1 MQHLSALRRAGPL
14 AAVVLA
20 ASALTAFA
28 ATPTRAAV
36 AVPPVARVSDLTGTL
51 SAQQRTALDAK
62 LAAFE
67 ARKGSQIAVLVVPT
81 TEPEDIAQFGIR
93 IADAWRLGRKSVD
106 GKRVDDGLILIVAK
120 DDRRVRIEVGTGLEG
135 AVTDLASNRVID
147 EFLRPH
153 FRAGDFYGGIDSAV
167 DRLIGLV
174 DGEPLPA
181 PQQRQLQQRQQ
192 RSGGFQTILP
202 ILLVFG
208 LVAGSLL
215 RRVLGRPLGALATG
229 GIAAFAAH
237 VLLGVLGVSIFAGLV
252 GFVLT
257 MLGGLGNSGFGAG
270 RGGFGGGL
278 GGLGGFGGLGGGG
291 LGGGGFSGGGG
302 GFSGGGASG
311 SW

>member
-20 ASALTAFA
+20 ASAFA
-28 ATPTRAAV
+28 ATPARAAV
-36 AVPPVARVSDLTGTL
+36 TVPPVARVSDLTGTL
-51 SAQQRTALDAK
+51 SAPQRAALDAK

-93 IADAWRLGRKSVD
+93 VADGWRLGRKSVD

-167 DRLIGLV
+167 DRLIGLI

-181 PQQRQLQQRQQ
+181 PQGQLQQRQQ
-192 RSGGFQTILP
+192 RPGGFQTILP
-202 ILLVFG
+202 ILLVIG

-237 VLLGVLGVSIFAGLV
+237 VLLGALGISIFAGLV

-257 MLGGLGNSGFGAG
+257 LLGGLGGSGLGAG
-270 RGGFGGGL
+270 RGGL
-278 GGLGGFGGLGGGG
+278 GGLAGFGGLGGGG

-302 GFSGGGASG
+302 GFSGGGGGFSGGGASG

>member
-20 ASALTAFA
+20 ASAFA
-28 ATPTRAAV
+28 ATPARAAV

-51 SAQQRTALDAK
+51 SAPQRAALDAK

-93 IADAWRLGRKSVD
+93 VADGWRLGRKSVD

-167 DRLIGLV
+167 DRLIGLI

-181 PQQRQLQQRQQ
+181 PQGQLQQRQQ
-192 RSGGFQTILP
+192 RPGGFQTILP
-202 ILLVFG
+202 ILLVIG

-237 VLLGVLGVSIFAGLV
+237 VLLGALGISIFAGLV

-257 MLGGLGNSGFGAG
+257 LLGGLGGSGLGAG
-270 RGGFGGGL
+270 RGGL
-278 GGLGGFGGLGGGG
+278 GGLAGFGG

>member
-20 ASALTAFA
+20 ASAFA
-28 ATPTRAAV
+28 ATPARAAV

-51 SAQQRTALDAK
+51 SAPQRAALDAK

-93 IADAWRLGRKSVD
+93 VADGWRLGRKSVD

-167 DRLIGLV
+167 DRLIGLI

-181 PQQRQLQQRQQ
+181 PPGQLQQRQQ
-192 RSGGFQTILP
+192 RPGGFQTILP
-202 ILLVFG
+202 ILLVIG

-237 VLLGVLGVSIFAGLV
+237 VLLGALGISIFAGLV

-257 MLGGLGNSGFGAG
+257 LLGGLGGSGLGAG
-270 RGGFGGGL
+270 RSGL
-278 GGLGGFGGLGGGG
+278 GGLAGFGGLGGGG
-291 LGGGGFSGGGG
+291 LGGGGFSGGG
-302 GFSGGGASG
+302 ASG

>member
-1 MQHLSALRRAGPL
+1 MQHRSALRRAGPL

-20 ASALTAFA
+20 ASAFA
-28 ATPTRAAV
+28 ATPARAAV

-51 SAQQRTALDAK
+51 SAPQRAALDAK

-93 IADAWRLGRKSVD
+93 VADGWRLGRKSVD

-167 DRLIGLV
+167 DRLIGLI

-181 PQQRQLQQRQQ
+181 PPGQLQQRQQ
-192 RSGGFQTILP
+192 RPGGFQTILP
-202 ILLVFG
+202 ILLVIG

-237 VLLGVLGVSIFAGLV
+237 VLLGALGISIFAGLV

-257 MLGGLGNSGFGAG
+257 LLGGLGGSGLGAG
-270 RGGFGGGL
+270 RGGL
-278 GGLGGFGGLGGGG
+278 GGLAGFGGLGGGG
-291 LGGGGFSGGGG
+291 LGGGGFSGGG
-302 GFSGGGASG
+302 ASG